1 MCKESVFYSGST
13 AWTYWDNSV
22 SSNSLCVDFFTYQT
36 AEQSRLQTPKI
47 KFVIYSQ
54 SSTSSS
60 VTMFNSE
67 LYRYTY
73 NLKKIITDK
82 LNEHISHI
90 KTNKNYTD
98 GFTQVTNRNNLYTTI
113 MYNELLDA
121 PCIRVMIG
129 EKEQSVLDSDKVY
142 IPIPEYISLHLTLNK
157 LFDNYCLMSQ
167 KVSILDYIKKV
178 EEKYDKGLLDLNDRI
193 DRLSDSIRDIGISP
207 RQTAVQSVP
216 ESNSEDNIT
225 LPVLDEISLDDSESN
240 VESEQE
246 DTENKAFDSFLTDKY
261 DSIEL
266 DLPKETEKNEEKT
279 QKEIVQENFFQK
291 KILKDNFK
299 NLELI
304 ILNCVNSRIPL
315 DAFVNTIYSET
326 GIDMYKGI
334 SNIDR
339 YSINYILSQDIK
351 YNINNYINNK
361 KNLSNG
367 INPIILDN
375 TDKTNIQD
383 RIDCAYFLLL
393 ASIYLNKIKTDLN
406 SISDEKINKNLFTY
420 CFKTITS
427 PFVLTY
433 TLDISRDILIESV
446 IRLYNKLRAEKFFD
460 EFESE
465 IYNNTKIKV
474 DLNVQHIKDSIN
486 RVYDTALKFKDK
498 LIVETSFNSKYMLLT
513 YNDIKLITTDYKPD
527 IINRLLIIEGYY
539 WNKNIEKCYKEVLK
553 STDGLP
559 KEILSKF
566 GIGKSKYNN
575 EILVRY
581 IKEKYPDFSD
591 LEQIKNINVNIY
603 DILDNIDITNYPL
616 DILKALYF
624 WNVDSLPKNI
634 TYEIFKKNIEDSHLQ
649 QSELLSL
656 IYDNKYKLDNT
667 FYNAL
672 LI

>member
-1 MCKESVFYSGST
+1 
-13 AWTYWDNSV
+13 
-22 SSNSLCVDFFTYQT
+22 
-36 AEQSRLQTPKI
+36 
-47 KFVIYSQ
+47 
-54 SSTSSS
+54 
-60 VTMFNSE
+60 
-67 LYRYTY
+67 
-73 NLKKIITDK
+73 
-82 LNEHISHI
+82 
-90 KTNKNYTD
+90 
-98 GFTQVTNRNNLYTTI
+98 
-113 MYNELLDA
+113 
-121 PCIRVMIG
+121 
-129 EKEQSVLDSDKVY
+129 
-142 IPIPEYISLHLTLNK
+142 
-157 LFDNYCLMSQ
+157 
-167 KVSILDYIKKV
+167 
-178 EEKYDKGLLDLNDRI
+178 
-193 DRLSDSIRDIGISP
+193 
-207 RQTAVQSVP
+207 
-216 ESNSEDNIT
+216 
-225 LPVLDEISLDDSESN
+225 
-240 VESEQE
+240 
-246 DTENKAFDSFLTDKY
+246 
-261 DSIEL
+261 
-266 DLPKETEKNEEKT
+266 
-279 QKEIVQENFFQK
+279 
-291 KILKDNFK
+291 
-299 NLELI
+299 
-304 ILNCVNSRIPL
+304 
-315 DAFVNTIYSET
+315 
-326 GIDMYKGI
+326 MYKGI

-406 SISDEKINKNLFTY
+406 GISDEKINKNLFTY

-446 IRLYNKLRAEKFFD
+446 IRLYNKLRSEKFFD

-486 RVYDTALKFKDK
+486 RVYDTAFKFRDK
-498 LIVETSFNSKYMLLT
+498 LIVGTSFNSKYMLLT

-575 EILVRY
+575 EILIRY

-624 WNVDSLPKNI
+624 WNVNSLPKNI